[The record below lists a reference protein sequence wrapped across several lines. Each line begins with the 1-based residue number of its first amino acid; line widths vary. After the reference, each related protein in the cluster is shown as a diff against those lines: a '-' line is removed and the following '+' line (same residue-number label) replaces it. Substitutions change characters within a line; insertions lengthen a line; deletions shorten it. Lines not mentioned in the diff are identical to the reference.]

1 MEQSTEPDGPT
12 IDKLPSNTETA
23 PPEISTG
30 PDGPTGENAPK
41 ASPSEAADLNLKAP
55 PTEAPDPTA
64 APPLPISRKNSR
76 LQQVRQ
82 GSVHPEVIQFNF
94 HSSCQDLRVIH

>member
-1 MEQSTEPDGPT
+1 MEQSTESDGPT
-12 IDKLPSNTETA
+12 FDKLPSNTETA

-41 ASPSEAADLNLKAP
+41 ASSTEAPDLNLKASP
-55 PTEAPDPTA
+55 SEAPNPTA

-94 HSSCQDLRVIH
+94 HSSCQDL

>member
-1 MEQSTEPDGPT
+1 MEQLTESDGPSL
-12 IDKLPSNTETA
+12 DKLPSNTEMA

-30 PDGPTGENAPK
+30 PDGPTGENTPK

-55 PTEAPDPTA
+55 PTEAPGPTA

>member
-1 MEQSTEPDGPT
+1 MEQSTEPDGP
-12 IDKLPSNTETA
+12 IFDKLPSNTETA

-30 PDGPTGENAPK
+30 PAGPTGENAPK
-41 ASPSEAADLNLKAP
+41 ASPTEAPDLNLKAS

-64 APPLPISRKNSR
+64 APPLPSSRKNSR

-82 GSVHPEVIQFNF
+82 GSVHPEVAIQLFIL
-94 HSSCQDLRVIH
+94 HVRISE